1 MMMGFV
7 LLIVGTSACLLAS
20 MYIVQV
26 FQGIKAKIPLS
37 IQSKGFIEETSPK
50 YPSDVTREKVSTYT
64 YTLTQTH
71 TQMHTHTNIKV
82 LTNLYTHTTTHTHT
96 NARARIH
103 AQIYL
108 QGQQERSLPPANLC
122 LATLAC
128 QCTLFL
134 LMFFIYKGKNN

>member
-1 MMMGFV
+1 MAAGNRNMMMGFV
-7 LLIVGTSACLLAS
+7 LLIVGTSACLLTS

-82 LTNLYTHTTTHTHT
+82 LTNLYTHTYIQLHTHTHTHT
-96 NARARIH
+96 NARARAYMH
-103 AQIYL
+103 KYIYRDNRK
-108 QGQQERSLPPANLC
+108 GACHQQTC
-122 LATLAC
+122 V
-128 QCTLFL
+128 
-134 LMFFIYKGKNN
+134 